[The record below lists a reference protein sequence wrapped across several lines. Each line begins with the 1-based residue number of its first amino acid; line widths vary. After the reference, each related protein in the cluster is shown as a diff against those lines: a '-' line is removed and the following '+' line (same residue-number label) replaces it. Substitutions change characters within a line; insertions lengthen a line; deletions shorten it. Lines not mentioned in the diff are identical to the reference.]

1 MAFAKRAARVLAVFM
16 VVNCCALRAWAFAST
31 PQTPSEKNYWQQF
44 VHYTMEVTLDP
55 ATHMLTGSSHILYR
69 NNSPDKLDR
78 IYMYLYPNGFKDN
91 NTVRAQEAAKYY
103 VKNLSNEEDAG
114 WLKINEFRFKPKD
127 RTASD
132 KAVAAFQVN
141 DSILEAVLP
150 EPLLPGEEIEI
161 DLTFTSK
168 VRKFQDRAGYR
179 GEQYD
184 FAQWYP
190 KLCVYDEEGWHA
202 EPLHF
207 LGEFYGEFGTFD
219 MTINVP
225 FEYIVG
231 ATGEVTAGDPGWSL
245 VTVDTTL
252 ADSSWSKKYGE
263 MKTEIKKQSANTK
276 TRSVSFHAEHVHDF
290 AWITSSDFLYE
301 RGEYDGIP
309 IHALYRS
316 YVKPSW
322 TKVVTE
328 RGRRSLEWLST
339 KFGRYPYPQLS
350 ITHGLLGGGMEYP
363 MLVMNSSED
372 EGLILHEVGHIYFY
386 GIFGN
391 NEQKEA
397 WLDEGFTSFQTR
409 WYFETRYGPLGYDR
423 AEELKHA
430 TWLERHRPYM
440 SDRDATRGWAQQYM
454 NSGFN
459 EPISKLAYKYNSG
472 TGYGTNAYT
481 KGSIFY
487 EMLRYVVGEENFARI
502 CQEYFNRWAL
512 KHVNEAR
519 FRQVC
524 EEVSGM
530 DLGQFFQQWL
540 HETKTVDYSLG
551 KVRSEQAAN
560 GNWQTTVEIKRNDEG
575 IMPAEVELSFADGS
589 KAAQRWSGQE
599 RTGTLTFNTA
609 SKPRRVVLDPSDQI
623 MDKSRLGHGNLRIEL
638 LPEYPRLW
646 NYNPNDAYVLT
657 WKPSVWYN
665 DIDGARVGV
674 KFKGRYLD
682 ARNLEAGAWYGVKSQ
697 TLDGSLRF
705 SNKLGSQTRY
715 HLTAAKLEGRY
726 HADVSVTTAFS
737 KMLFTPPQWNFRLG
751 FNYFELPFDKVKYAA
766 TNIEVKGDIY
776 ALSNWTPG
784 KVNRVY
790 LNFNVNPRGM
800 AWRSF
805 VRGQIAHANESFGSD
820 ATYTRLEGELR
831 FWIPVA
837 NNDGVYLRGF
847 AGAFLREEDDKPLQ
861 DLFSAFGA
869 STREQFEQFY
879 VRSRGALPT
888 ELHYHAPGG
897 GNLRGYYD
905 QPDLFGKRLFAGNVE
920 LRKALTVPV
929 LGKLLR
935 PILGRSTFSAFFDY
949 GRITSPF
956 SEAAKDLADAGVGV
970 VFQRNVPDHWY
981 SFILGTNYTL
991 RVDFPFWVS
1000 APRELSDA
1008 GSEEKVQFRYVFS
1021 LQRAL

>member
-1 MAFAKRAARVLAVFM
+1 MTFTHRVAAALLVLLVL
-16 VVNCCALRAWAFAST
+16 CST
-31 PQTPSEKNYWQQF
+31 QNLWSQSTAPPNYWQQF

-55 ATHMLTGSSHILYR
+55 ATHMLTGTSHILYR

-78 IYMYLYPNGFKDN
+78 IYMYLYPNAFKDN
-91 NTVRAQEAAKYY
+91 NTVRAREAAKFY
-103 VKNLSNEEDAG
+103 VENLPNEEAAG
-114 WLKINEFRFKPKD
+114 WLKINEFRLTPKAKA
-127 RTASD
+127 ASD

-141 DSILEAVLP
+141 DSILEAALP
-150 EPLLPGEEIEI
+150 EPLLPGEEIAI
-161 DLTFTSK
+161 DLSFTSK

-231 ATGEVTAGDPGWSL
+231 ATGVVTEGDPGWSL
-245 VTVDTTL
+245 VAVDTTL
-252 ADSSWSKKYGE
+252 SDSEWQKKRNE
-263 MKTEIKKQSANTK
+263 QKTEIKKQSANTK
-276 TRSVSFHAEHVHDF
+276 MRRVRFHAENVHDF

-301 RGEYDGIP
+301 RGAYDGIP
-309 IHALYRS
+309 IHVLYRS
-316 YVKPSW
+316 YAKSSW

-339 KFGRYPYPQLS
+339 KFGRYPYPQLT

-363 MLVMNSSED
+363 MLVMNSSES
-372 EGLILHEVGHIYFY
+372 EGLILHEVGHIYFF

-397 WLDEGFTSFQTR
+397 WLDEGFTSFQTQ
-409 WYFETRYGPLGYDR
+409 WYMETRYGPMGYDR
-423 AEELKHA
+423 AEELKNA
-430 TWLERHRPYM
+430 TWLERHRPQM
-440 SDRDATRGWAQQYM
+440 TSNASNRAWAQQYM

-472 TGYGTNAYT
+472 AGYGTNAYT

-487 EMLRYVVGEENFARI
+487 QMLRYIVGEEKFEAI
-502 CQEYFNRWAL
+502 CKEYFNRWAL

-524 EEVSGM
+524 EDVSGM
-530 DLGQFFQQWL
+530 DLGWFFQQWL
-540 HETKTVDYSLG
+540 HETKTVDYRLG
-551 KVRSEQAAN
+551 NVRSTQAAK
-560 GNWQTTVEIKRNDEG
+560 GEWQTIVEIKRNDEG
-575 IMPAEVELSFADGS
+575 IMPVEVELTFADGS
-589 KAAQRWSGQE
+589 KAVQRWNGQE

-609 SKPRRVVLDPSDQI
+609 SKPARVVLDSQDQI
-623 MDKSRLGHGNLRIEL
+623 MDKSRMGHGNMRVEL
-638 LPEYPRLW
+638 YPEYPRMW
-646 NYNPNDAYVLT
+646 NYSPNNAYVLT
-657 WKPSVWYN
+657 WKPSAWYN

-674 KFKGRYLD
+674 KFKGSYLD
-682 ARNLEAGAWYGVKSQ
+682 RKNLEVGAWYGVKSQ
-697 TLDGSLRF
+697 TLDGSFNF
-705 SNKLGSQTRY
+705 SDKLGSQTRY
-715 HLTAAKLEGRY
+715 HLAVMKLEGRY
-726 HADVSVTTAFS
+726 QADVSLSTSLS
-737 KMLFTPPQWNFRLG
+737 KMLFTPPQWNFRFG
-751 FNYFELPFDKVKYAA
+751 FNYFELPFDKAEYAA
-766 TNIEVKGDIY
+766 TTVEVKDDVV
-776 ALSNWTPG
+776 ALPNWTPG
-784 KVNRVY
+784 KVNRAY

-800 AWRSF
+800 VWRSF
-805 VRGQIAHANESFGSD
+805 IRGQIAHANESFGSD
-820 ATYTRLEGELR
+820 ATYTRIEGELR

-869 STREQFEQFY
+869 SSREQFEQFY
-879 VRSRGALPT
+879 VRSRGALPA

-905 QPDLFGKRLFAGNVE
+905 QPRALLGKSLFAGNIE
-920 LRKALTVPV
+920 LRKAMTIPL

-935 PILGRSTFSAFFDY
+935 PALGRSTFSAFFDY

-956 SEAAKDLADAGVGV
+956 NDTSKNLADAGVGI
-970 VFQRNVPDHWY
+970 VFQKNVPDHWY

-991 RVDFPFWVS
+991 RLDFPIWVS
-1000 APRELSDA
+1000 EPRELLDA
-1008 GSEEKVQFRYVFS
+1008 SADDEVQFRYVFS